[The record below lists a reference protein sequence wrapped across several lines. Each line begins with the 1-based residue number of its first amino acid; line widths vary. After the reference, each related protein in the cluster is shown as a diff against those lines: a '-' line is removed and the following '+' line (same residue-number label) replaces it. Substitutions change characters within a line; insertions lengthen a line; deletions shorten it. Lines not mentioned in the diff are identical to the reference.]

1 MNLPSKETGVKATGD
16 AKQFSPDS
24 ANRVVWQSD
33 QHQEASFEYQFLK
46 RELCFLAR
54 ALSETRQLENQRARD
69 HSAIEVAGSLK
80 ESAGLQPRKLAPRFG
95 VRPLPPLKTL
105 RFKSAPESRG
115 ANSPG
120 NRPPARSNHQEKLSD

>member
-1 MNLPSKETGVKATGD
+1 MSRPLVTRSIFHRLLQTGLFGNQINTKKQALNISSSRENCAFLHAPSLRLD
-16 AKQFSPDS
+16 NS
-24 ANRVVWQSD
+24 R
-33 QHQEASFEYQFLK
+33 
-46 RELCFLAR
+46 
-54 ALSETRQLENQRARD
+54 NQRARD

>member
-16 AKQFSPDS
+16 AKHFSPDS
-24 ANRVVWQSD
+24 ANRVVWQSN

-80 ESAGLQPRKLAPRFG
+80 EERRPATQEAGAAFRRAPS
-95 VRPLPPLKTL
+95 PPLEDPAFQVCA
-105 RFKSAPESRG
+105 RVEGGEFAGEPP
-115 ANSPG
+115 PG
-120 NRPPARSNHQEKLSD
+120 SF

>member
-16 AKQFSPDS
+16 AKHFSPDS
-24 ANRVVWQSD
+24 ANRVVWQSN

-80 ESAGLQPRKLAPRFG
+80 EERRPATQEAGAAFRRAPS
-95 VRPLPPLKTL
+95 PPLKTL

-115 ANSPG
+115 ANLPG

>member
-24 ANRVVWQSD
+24 ANRVVWQSN

>member
-16 AKQFSPDS
+16 AKHFSPDS

-95 VRPLPPLKTL
+95 VRPSPPLD
-105 RFKSAPESRG
+105 
-115 ANSPG
+115 
-120 NRPPARSNHQEKLSD
+120 PPLW

>member
-16 AKQFSPDS
+16 AKHFSPDS
-24 ANRVVWQSD
+24 ANRVVWQSN

>member
-1 MNLPSKETGVKATGD
+1 MSRPLVTRSIFHRILQTGLFGNQINTKKQALNISSSRENCAFLHAPSLRLD
-16 AKQFSPDS
+16 NS
-24 ANRVVWQSD
+24 RI
-33 QHQEASFEYQFLK
+33 
-46 RELCFLAR
+46 RELAIIRRLRLPA
-54 ALSETRQLENQRARD
+54 
-69 HSAIEVAGSLK
+69 HSK
-80 ESAGLQPRKLAPRFG
+80 RSAGLQPRKLAPRFG